1 MDTCLLSAEKLYI
14 QLATHRDIP
23 TSIARILCLPTGP
36 NQQLISSIENP
47 KYPRKVYTQ
56 QPRGTMNLDNSY
68 FRQESEPSLL
78 PVQHDTTA
86 AVLDDLLTMTPL
98 MELSK

>member
-23 TSIARILCLPTGP
+23 TSIAKILGLPTGP
-36 NQQLISSIENP
+36 NQHLLSKIDNAA
-47 KYPRKVYTQ
+47 YPRKIYTE

-78 PVQHDTTA
+78 PAEHEIRE
-86 AVLDDLLTMTPL
+86 AVINDMFTMAPY
-98 MELSK
+98 MEF

>member
-23 TSIARILCLPTGP
+23 TSIRKALGLPTGP
-36 NQQLISSIENP
+36 DQQLISKLENP
-47 KYPRKVYTQ
+47 TYPRKVYTE

-78 PVQHDTTA
+78 PIQRETTA

-98 MELSK
+98 MEL

>member
-23 TSIARILCLPTGP
+23 TSIAKILGLPSGP
-36 NQQLISSIENP
+36 NQQLMASIENP
-47 KYPRKVYTQ
+47 TYPRKVYTQ

-78 PVQHDTTA
+78 PVQNDASA
-86 AVLDDLLTMTPL
+86 AVLDDLLTMTPF
-98 MELSK
+98 MEL

>member
-1 MDTCLLSAEKLYI
+1 LDTCLLSAEKLYI

-23 TSIARILCLPTGP
+23 TSIAKILGLPSGP
-36 NQQLISSIENP
+36 NQQLMSSSTSRT
-47 KYPRKVYTQ
+47 YPRKVYTQ

-68 FRQESEPSLL
+68 FRQESEPSLHS
-78 PVQHDTTA
+78 VQRETTD

-98 MELSK
+98 MEL

>member
-23 TSIARILCLPTGP
+23 TSIVKVLGLPTGP
-36 NQQLISSIENP
+36 SRQPTSSTDNSQ
-47 KYPRKVYTQ
+47 YPRKIYTK

-68 FRQESEPSLL
+68 FRQESESSLS
-78 PVQHDTTA
+78 PGHRETSA
-86 AVLDDLLTMTPL
+86 AVLDDLHTMSPL
-98 MELSK
+98 MEI

>member
-23 TSIARILCLPTGP
+23 TSIAKILGLPSGP
-36 NQQLISSIENP
+36 NLQLISSIENAT
-47 KYPRKVYTQ
+47 YPRKVYTQ

-78 PVQHDTTA
+78 PETVATTA
-86 AVLDDLLTMTPL
+86 ILDDLLTMTPL
-98 MELSK
+98 MEL

>member
-1 MDTCLLSAEKLYI
+1 LDTCLLSAEKLYI

-23 TSIARILCLPTGP
+23 TSIGKILGLPTGP
-36 NQQLISSIENP
+36 NEQLIVTAENATF
-47 KYPRKVYTQ
+47 PRKIYTQ

-78 PVQHDTTA
+78 PTQQETTSA
-86 AVLDDLLTMTPL
+86 ILDDLLNMTPL
-98 MELSK
+98 MDL

>member
-1 MDTCLLSAEKLYI
+1 LDTCLLSAEKLYI

-23 TSIARILCLPTGP
+23 TSIAKILGLPSVP
-36 NQQLISSIENP
+36 NQQLVSSVENAT
-47 KYPRKVYTQ
+47 YPRKIYTK

-68 FRQESEPSLL
+68 FRQESEVSLV
-78 PVQHDTTA
+78 PVQRETTA

-98 MELSK
+98 MEL